1 MAKRVL
7 NLDRLN
13 RKLARMPKAA
23 KAAIK
28 SALDKGGDE
37 IVISA
42 RSLVEV
48 ADGTLKSTIEK
59 QPGRHELEVQVVAGG
74 AATTKPVRN
83 GYDGEYDYAFANELG
98 TKDMAKQPFLRPA
111 YRLVAKRV
119 NGRVRRAVNK
129 AAKAEAGRA

>member
-1 MAKRVL
+1 MARRTL

-23 KAAIK
+23 KADIK
-28 SALDKGGDE
+28 AALEKGGDE
-37 IVISA
+37 IVTSA
-42 RSLVEV
+42 KALVQERS
-48 ADGTLKSTIEK
+48 GTLANTIEK
-59 QPGRHELEVQVVAGG
+59 QSGRHELEVQVVAGG

-83 GYDGEYDYAFANELG
+83 GADASYDYAFGNELG
-98 TKDMAKQPFLRPA
+98 TQEMPAQPFLRPA

-129 AAKAEAGRA
+129 AAKAEASGQ